1 MLTVK
6 DFIVYNNPCFFCQKP
21 IELLIRSTS
30 VSNSRSVR
38 IKNPNLDANTL
49 DIDLKI
55 TYISSLNLKINHT
68 HNRFISNDSRA
79 LTEYLREYKIS
90 LMLQCPSCGTH
101 IKSGPLQFDLD
112 KLIIKPLEI
121 VSEILHVW
129 DNGTFYSITTTMSEK
144 KSILTATTTGRPG
157 STVLKLPLQPL
168 KKFKT
173 REAFLKKMKT
183 LLLFT

>member
-6 DFIVYNNPCFFCQKP
+6 DFILYNNPCRFCQKP
-21 IELLIRSTS
+21 IELLIRSNS
-30 VSNSRSVR
+30 VSNSKSVR
-38 IKNPNLDANTL
+38 IKNPDLNTNILDV
-49 DIDLKI
+49 DLKI

-68 HNRFISNDSRA
+68 HNRFISNDLRA
-79 LTEYLREYKIS
+79 LTEYLKEYKIS

-101 IKSGPLQFDLD
+101 IKSGPLQFDLN

-121 VSEILHVW
+121 TSEILHLW
-129 DNGTFYSITTTMSEK
+129 DNGTYYSITTTVSEK
-144 KSILTATTTGRPG
+144 KSILTATTSGRPE
-157 STVLKLPLQPL
+157 STVLKLPPQPL

-173 REAFLKKMKT
+173 SDDFLKKMKT